1 MVCIHIGNSSGHIE
15 QTQSRFPKCL
25 WMFETERNAYR
36 IGIINIIDSLFNPD
50 VDKAIDTGYTT
61 STDCNTNY
69 GIILLMMSFITH

>member
-36 IGIINIIDSLFNPD
+36 IGIINIIDSLTLMLIMLLTL
-50 VDKAIDTGYTT
+50 VTLQVLTV
-61 STDCNTNY
+61 
-69 GIILLMMSFITH
+69 ILTME